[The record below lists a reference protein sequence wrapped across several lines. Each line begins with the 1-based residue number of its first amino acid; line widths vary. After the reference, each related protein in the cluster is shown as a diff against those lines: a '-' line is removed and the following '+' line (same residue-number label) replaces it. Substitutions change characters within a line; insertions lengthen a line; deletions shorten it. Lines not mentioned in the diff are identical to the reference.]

1 MLKIKLNLFESVL
14 GCILFPCGALF
25 LNSIIL
31 VISLFVKQKREVYDT
46 IALVYAISILTLIML
61 LMLCFIFIKKSKNE
75 IIFNEDTFI
84 FQDKTFYLKN
94 ISQTKY
100 YVCKWYLLPLAFI
113 AKSEQAGLIQIKMN
127 NNEKIRFKV
136 LYKDYKKI
144 KRFIGSVEEI

>member
-1 MLKIKLNLFESVL
+1 MVKIKLNLFESVF
-14 GCILFPCGALF
+14 GCILIPCIALCF
-25 LNSIIL
+25 NTIIL
-31 VISLFVKQKREVYDT
+31 IISLFVKQQKEVY
-46 IALVYAISILTLIML
+46 IAIILVYIFSILSLFVFLI
-61 LMLCFIFIKKSKNE
+61 LCFAFVRKSKNE

-84 FQDKTFYLKN
+84 FQDKIFYLEN
-94 ISQTKY
+94 ISQCKY

>member
-1 MLKIKLNLFESVL
+1 MVKIKLNLFENVF
-14 GCILFPCGALF
+14 GCILVPCVVLF
-25 LNSIIL
+25 FNTIIL
-31 VISLFVKQKREVYDT
+31 IISFFVKQQNEVYNA
-46 IALVYAISILTLIML
+46 IFLVYVISILSLFAL
-61 LMLCFIFIKKSKNE
+61 LFLCFALVKKSKNE

-144 KRFIGSVEEI
+144 KRFIGSVVEI